1 MPLEL
6 SLVIGVFFGSI
17 AAIMA
22 FLIIYNEYQKHRLE
36 RGRLWKEA
44 LSGALVTFIFFLVL
58 AILVGFWPLHLS
70 R

>member
-6 SLVIGVFFGSI
+6 SLLIGVFFGSI

-22 FLIIYNEYQKHRLE
+22 FLIIYNEYQKHKFA

-44 LSGALVTFIFFLVL
+44 LSSALVTFIVFLIL
-58 AILVGFWPLHLS
+58 AILVGYWAFHLS